1 MVKFNRAKLSNGLTV
16 IHEKRDVSVTTV
28 MMGVRYGSMYESKE
42 EKGVAHFMEHLCFKG
57 TEKRTAEEIAEVLE
71 SKGGDLNAFTH
82 EEITA
87 YHVRLPSKHL
97 ELAID
102 VISDI
107 FFNPTFPEEEF
118 HRESEV
124 ICEEIKMYKDNPRA
138 HSMEML
144 KNNLYEQPWGGFIA
158 GSQETVKSMTQEQ
171 LLAKHRSTYVP
182 KNSVLCVVG
191 NNEFE
196 DVLELAKKYINVQRE
211 GESLADL
218 DIKKLIME
226 GNEPRQGIVQ
236 TNLCLGAHFPS
247 LLDKNRYAAEL
258 FNSILGEGMS
268 SRLFKEVRE
277 KRGLVYG
284 VKSDIDMGRNY
295 SYMLIFAGCDP
306 KNKDEVIK
314 ICKQEFSRMKDL
326 TEDELRAAK
335 ETVIGSDLV
344 HSEGSNDMAINLIME
359 EFATKA
365 ETVYEF
371 ESRINEVSLS
381 DVQELANNVEFAE
394 FWIGPKE

>member
-1 MVKFNRAKLSNGLTV
+1 MASIIYFES
-16 IHEKRDVSVTTV
+16 EKRV
-28 MMGVRYGSMYESKE
+28 
-42 EKGVAHFMEHLCFKG
+42 MEHLCFKG

-196 DVLELAKKYINVQRE
+196 DVLELAKIN
-211 GESLADL
+211 
-218 DIKKLIME
+218 
-226 GNEPRQGIVQ
+226 PF
-236 TNLCLGAHFPS
+236 T
-247 LLDKNRYAAEL
+247 AEL
-258 FNSILGEGMS
+258 FDNNNIKIQNKNIIVEIVNFNNNFFDRIIHDPPTGNDFTELYNISFYEELYRVLKQDGKLYHYVPRPGINSNKNV
-268 SRLFKEVRE
+268 LFE
-277 KRGLVYG
+277 K
-284 VKSDIDMGRNY
+284 
-295 SYMLIFAGCDP
+295 
-306 KNKDEVIK
+306 VIK
-314 ICKQEFSRMKDL
+314 RL
-326 TEDELRAAK
+326 N
-335 ETVIGSDLV
+335 TVG
-344 HSEGSNDMAINLIME
+344 
-359 EFATKA
+359 FK
-365 ETVYEF
+365 
-371 ESRINEVSLS
+371 
-381 DVQELANNVEFAE
+381 NVEYLEETSGIIAS
-394 FWIGPKE
+394 K